1 MKVIFILTI
10 FLFAINGHYFLDQE
24 EIIEEVNKIQK
35 SWVAGHNKYFDG
47 KTIEEIKGLMG
58 TKLDTP

>member
-1 MKVIFILTI
+1 MKVIFILKL
-10 FLFAINGHYFLDQE
+10 FLVAISGHYFLDQE
-24 EIIEEVNKIQK
+24 EIIEEVSKIQK

>member
-1 MKVIFILTI
+1 MKAIL
-10 FLFAINGHYFLDQE
+10 LLALVAVAMSGHYFLDQE